1 MEKYKL
7 IIIGSG
13 PAGLTAAVYGS
24 RAGLNPLVIAGK
36 TPGGQLM
43 LTSDV
48 ENVPG
53 FPDGILGPDLMQA
66 IRKQAE
72 RFGTKFLDEDVTSVR
87 FQVRP
92 LEILTRSVTYTADA
106 VIIATGAQ
114 AKWLGLPN
122 EQQLIG
128 KGVSSCA
135 VCDAFFFKGKKTIVV
150 GGGDTAMEDALF
162 LTKFATSVTVIHRR
176 NTFRASKIMLGRAKA
191 NPKIVFII
199 DSVIEEILGQEKVTG
214 VKVKNLTTGQ
224 TQELS
229 IDAVF
234 VAIGYEPATKFLQG
248 QVELDEKG
256 YAKLYNHT
264 HTSVNGVFVAGDV
277 EDYRYRQAV
286 TAAGAGCKAALD
298 AERYIDE
305 QSHP

>member
-1 MEKYKL
+1 MVTHKL

-13 PAGLTAAVYGS
+13 PAGLTAAIYAA
-24 RAGLNPLVIAGK
+24 RAGLGPLVIAGK
-36 TPGGQLM
+36 IPGGQLM

-66 IRKQAE
+66 MRKQAE

-162 LTKFATSVTVIHRR
+162 LTKFANSVTVIHRR
-176 NTFRASKIMLGRAKA
+176 NTFRASKIMHDRARS
-191 NPKIVFII
+191 NPKITFIV
-199 DSVIEEILGQEKVTG
+199 DCLIEEILGQEKVTG

-256 YAKLYNHT
+256 YVKLYNHT

-298 AERYIDE
+298 AERYLGE